1 MPVWT
6 DSGNKSGW
14 NRDQVNNRQDF
25 GYNGT
30 RAGHI
35 TSTGMRLTG
44 TLTVD
49 GAQTFTGAS
58 TFSGAV
64 DIAGLLSPAASMTV
78 TGVIRAGAASA
89 FATTQPVS
97 ALHMK
102 AGTAPVG
109 TTTTSGAVYTDG
121 TTVKKIIADGTA
133 SDNQT

>member
-1 MPVWT
+1 MPLWT
-6 DSGNKSGW
+6 EASNRTGW
-14 NRDQVNNRQDF
+14 NKDQVNARLDF
-25 GYNGT
+25 GYAGT
-30 RAGHI
+30 RGGHI
-35 TSTGMRLTG
+35 TTSGMRLLG

-49 GAQTFTGAS
+49 GVQTFTGAS

-133 SDNQT
+133 SDIQT